1 MEKVLTVTFSN
12 NSHIDYYYNDENA
25 IIADNG
31 NTYYKLKNDLRNT
44 GIYTI
49 LCDIEKTVMN
59 RSVVESLK
67 VYDEY
72 TECFT
77 EEIEY
82 FPTIK
87 KSYKKS
93 L

>member
-1 MEKVLTVTFSN
+1 MENVLKVTFSN
-12 NSHIDYYYNDENA
+12 NSHIDYYYDDENT

-31 NTYYKLKNDLRNT
+31 NDCYKLEHDLRNT

-49 LCDIEKTVMN
+49 LCEIEKMVMN
-59 RSVVESLK
+59 GSVIISLK

-72 TECFT
+72 TECFM

-82 FPTIK
+82 FQTIRKAIK
-87 KSYKKS
+87 K
-93 L
+93 